1 MSAHNFWNNFTHGF
15 MHGMFNNNP
24 FFGGCMASWGGFFQF
39 NTCFN
44 PFFTPYTSCISP
56 FPNNTSL
63 FLVPNVMSGI
73 GFSPLMPDFAMP
85 APSFNLDMDKLFP
98 TDNWQ
103 TPAYSST
110 PAVGDV
116 FVKSSN
122 NSAALPSIQTTDYNF
137 TFSAAKNNKKSSV
150 ISSSI
155 SSSTPAR
162 MTSSSINDKYFDTM
176 LEFILS
182 QEGGYVND
190 PVDRGGKTNKGVTQ
204 NTYDGYRRKKNL
216 STQDVRM
223 ISDDEIREI
232 YYEFYKGSGADKI
245 DNPQMALMVFDVAVG
260 SGISRA
266 KSMFKES
273 GGDIKKFEQL
283 RREFYDKIVQRDPS
297 QRKFIKGWNNRVTNA
312 MTFASANL
320 PERVTV

>member
-24 FFGGCMASWGGFFQF
+24 FLGCMNWGWSFNSWCNPF
-39 NTCFN
+39 NTCIF
-44 PFFTPYTSCISP
+44 S
-56 FPNNTSL
+56 FPTNL
-63 FLVPNVMSGI
+63 YAYPNVFAQTSI
-73 GFSPLMPDFAMP
+73 FPLMQDFQMP
-85 APSFNLDMDKLFP
+85 QIENFVFDVNRLFP
-98 TDNWQ
+98 TDNWNK
-103 TPAYSST
+103 PLDANFLM
-110 PAVGDV
+110 GDV
-116 FVKSSN
+116 FTKSEGN
-122 NSAALPSIQTTDYNF
+122 NKTNERVGITQTDYDF
-137 TFSAAKNNKKSSV
+137 TFSTSKKDKKSSV
-150 ISSSI
+150 IASAASAQVTSV
-155 SSSTPAR
+155 PAR
-162 MTSSSINDKYFDTM
+162 MTSTSINDKYFDTM

-204 NTYDGYRRKKNL
+204 NTYDGYRRKNNL
-216 STQDVRM
+216 PTQDVRM
-223 ISDDEIREI
+223 ISDNEIREI

-320 PERVTV
+320 PESVIA